1 MEICPNQKGVSDAF
15 DVKAMEKGLLFNEV
29 IKTKK
34 MTGLQW
40 LIIVTKIAIK
50 LVPPQSGKE
59 LAIS

>member
-40 LIIVTKIAIK
+40 LIIVTKM
-50 LVPPQSGKE
+50 Q
-59 LAIS
+59 